1 MAGIVA
7 FLVMVTVIVIV
18 IIRNR
23 KLNQNGCGETHISF
37 SADIDQQVSFNSDE
51 DSYTEKSKSYKMI
64 ILKHEFPYLNILC
77 IIHGKNISPTFFL

>member
-1 MAGIVA
+1 VRKKDDLFYNYIFLGILAGIVA

-37 SADIDQQVSFNSDE
+37 SADIDRQVSFNSDE
-51 DSYTEKSKSYKMI
+51 DSYTEKSKSY
-64 ILKHEFPYLNILC
+64 
-77 IIHGKNISPTFFL
+77 S